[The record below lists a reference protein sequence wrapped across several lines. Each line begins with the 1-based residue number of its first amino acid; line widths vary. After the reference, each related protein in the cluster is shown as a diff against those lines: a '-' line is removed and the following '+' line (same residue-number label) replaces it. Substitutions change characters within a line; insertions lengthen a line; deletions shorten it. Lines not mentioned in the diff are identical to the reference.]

1 VEILS
6 LLAQGFAI
14 ALTPTNLAYG
24 FVGALVGTAIGVLP
38 GLGPPATIAL
48 LLPITYG
55 MAPTSAVI
63 LLAGI
68 FYGAMY
74 GGSTTSILLNI
85 PGEAASVVTCIDG
98 YQMARQG
105 RAGAALAVS
114 AVGSFVAGTASVVG
128 LMLLAPPLA
137 AFALRF
143 GAPEYTALLVLGL
156 MMVGYLGGGSM
167 TKGLM
172 MAALGLLLG
181 MVGLDPIMGS
191 PRFTYGVFKLSEG
204 FEFVLVAMGLF
215 GIGEVLVNVERST
228 VPEVLKTRI
237 RGLLASR
244 EEWRAAGLPLARGS
258 LLGFF
263 VGVLPGGGAIISSFV
278 SYAIEKKL
286 SRHPERF
293 GQGAIEGVAGPEAA
307 NNAAATSSFIPLLTL
322 GIPGNA
328 SIALIFAALLIQGI
342 RPGPLL
348 VSEQPAVFWGLIA
361 SMYIGNVVLLVL
373 NLPLIRLWVK
383 LLEVPYAI
391 LAPFVVV
398 FVLVGAYSVNN
409 SVFDVGTTIAF
420 GAVGYALRKLDFEPA
435 PLVLAMILGPQLEAA
450 LRRSLIYSRG
460 DLLVFFERPISAALL
475 ALAVLLLLSPL
486 VRWAVERRAV

>member
-1 VEILS
+1 
-6 LLAQGFAI
+6 
-14 ALTPTNLAYG
+14 
-24 FVGALVGTAIGVLP
+24 
-38 GLGPPATIAL
+38 
-48 LLPITYG
+48 
-55 MAPTSAVI
+55 M
-63 LLAGI
+63 
-68 FYGAMY
+68 
-74 GGSTTSILLNI
+74 
-85 PGEAASVVTCIDG
+85 
-98 YQMARQG
+98 
-105 RAGAALAVS
+105 
-114 AVGSFVAGTASVVG
+114 
-128 LMLLAPPLA
+128 
-137 AFALRF
+137 
-143 GAPEYTALLVLGL
+143 
-156 MMVGYLGGGSM
+156 
-167 TKGLM
+167 
-172 MAALGLLLG
+172 
-181 MVGLDPIMGS
+181 
-191 PRFTYGVFKLSEG
+191 
-204 FEFVLVAMGLF
+204 
-215 GIGEVLVNVERST
+215 
-228 VPEVLKTRI
+228 
-237 RGLLASR
+237 
-244 EEWRAAGLPLARGS
+244 
-258 LLGFF
+258 
-263 VGVLPGGGAIISSFV
+263 GVLPGGGAIISSFV

-475 ALAVLLLLSPL
+475 AVAVLLLLSPL
-486 VRWAVERRAV
+486 VRWAFERRAV